1 MTQETS
7 NRENIILNNFNVIS
21 VYKGNVNFIPQRRP
35 SCLYAIKLHVLT
47 SVLVLCVVNKQK
59 YVCLEVGNGNLTISF
74 YRPCENFD

>member
-21 VYKGNVNFIPQRRP
+21 VYKGNVNFIQQRRP

-47 SVLVLCVVNKQK
+47 SVLVLC
-59 YVCLEVGNGNLTISF
+59 
-74 YRPCENFD
+74 CEQTEICMSRGGKRQFDNIFLQALRKF